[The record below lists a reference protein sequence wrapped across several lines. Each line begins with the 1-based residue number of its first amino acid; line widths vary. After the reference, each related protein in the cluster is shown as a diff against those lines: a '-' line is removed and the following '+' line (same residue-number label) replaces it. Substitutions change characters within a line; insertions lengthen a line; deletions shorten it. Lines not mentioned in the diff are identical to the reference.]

1 VQQTTPDTVL
11 SNFQAIATAGQNTIT
26 TDVPRTLL
34 SDLVDLGVKVKGTKL
49 RSVVFS
55 PGDAGFQSY
64 DPNWKA
70 VRARV
75 QKALKETASGVD
87 DSSTKTGKAK
97 SEDLADTCGYHPE
110 KP

>member
-1 VQQTTPDTVL
+1 
-11 SNFQAIATAGQNTIT
+11 
-26 TDVPRTLL
+26 
-34 SDLVDLGVKVKGTKL
+34 VKVKGTPL
-49 RSVVFS
+49 RSVVFT

-64 DPNWKA
+64 DPNWTA

-87 DSSTKTGKAK
+87 SSATPSATASGTATASPTPTKSSTAKAK

>member
-1 VQQTTPDTVL
+1 
-11 SNFQAIATAGQNTIT
+11 
-26 TDVPRTLL
+26 
-34 SDLVDLGVKVKGTKL
+34 
-49 RSVVFS
+49 VVFT

-70 VRARV
+70 VRSRV

-87 DSSTKTGKAK
+87 DSTKKSKAK
-97 SEDLADTCGYHPE
+97 SEDLEDICGYHPE